1 MKKQKRIGEIVQ
13 QAGLRAVIWNLVL
26 EIILFIIAKTAVA
39 AHHLTTVLNYQ
50 LLLHLLL
57 LLLIGIQM
65 ITFVVFLTGTLMGI
79 VGQCWQKR
87 GGEET

>member
-1 MKKQKRIGEIVQ
+1 MKEPKGITAIVR
-13 QAGLRAVIWNLVL
+13 QAGLRALICNLVL
-26 EIILFIIAKTAVA
+26 GVILIITVRSAVS
-39 AHHLTTVLNYQ
+39 AHHLTAVLNYQ

-65 ITFVVFLTGTLMGI
+65 ITFVVFLTGILMGI